1 MSAKRVAEH
10 KDSRIIG
17 LIEISW
23 KVGKNMPVKVQGDL
37 PAKAVI
43 ENENI
48 FIMDESRAISQ
59 DIRPLKIGVLNLMP
73 VKHDTE
79 IQLLRAM
86 SNTPLQVDVTFVCVE
101 NHVSKNTPMGH
112 LNKFYS
118 KFPEIKDQKFDGFI
132 ITGAPLE
139 KMDFEEVEYWDE
151 LKEIM
156 DWTET
161 NVTSTLHLCWAAQ
174 AGLYY
179 HYDIQKHFLDKKM
192 FGIFEHKVL
201 KRREPLMRGFDDVF
215 LAPHSR
221 HTGIDDEKIAKD
233 DRLTV
238 LAESDIAGS
247 FIVMSEKGK
256 KIFVTGHPEYDR
268 DTLDKEYKRDL
279 SKGMDIDI
287 PYNYYRDDNPENLP
301 LLTWRSHANALYTNW
316 LDYYVY
322 QNTPYEW

>member
-1 MSAKRVAEH
+1 
-10 KDSRIIG
+10 
-17 LIEISW
+17 
-23 KVGKNMPVKVQGDL
+23 MPVKVQGDL

-101 NHVSKNTPMGH
+101 NHISKNTPMSH

-179 HYDIQKHFLDKKM
+179 HYDIHKHFLDKKM

-238 LAESDIAGS
+238 LAESELAGS
-247 FIVMSEKGK
+247 FIVMAEKGK

-279 SKGMDIDI
+279 SKGM
-287 PYNYYRDDNPENLP
+287 
-301 LLTWRSHANALYTNW
+301 HM
-316 LDYYVY
+316 
-322 QNTPYEW
+322 